1 MTVRR
6 RPNRMLRI
14 ALILG
19 LLAVAAPAHA
29 GTLKVGDRVAELDVA
44 VDTNG
49 KAVKLKA
56 YTGKWILVTVG
67 ASWCK
72 PCKKEL
78 PVWDKIAG
86 EMTGKVTFIAVDIDD
101 EIADGKAFHNKLKLK
116 NLKRVYLPNE
126 KSSVGGS
133 YGSDTMPTSF
143 LIDPK
148 GIVRYVH
155 KGFETGD
162 EKKLRAELAKLV
174 K

>member
-1 MTVRR
+1 MTARR
-6 RPNRMLRI
+6 RPSRMLRI

-19 LLAVAAPAHA
+19 LLALAAPAHA

-44 VDTNG
+44 VDANG
-49 KAVKLKA
+49 KSVKLKA

-67 ASWCK
+67 AAWCK

-86 EMTGKVTFIAVDIDD
+86 EKLGKVTFIAIAIDD
-101 EIADGKAFHNKLKLK
+101 DINDGKAFHNKLKLK

-148 GIVRYVH
+148 GIVRHVH
-155 KGFETGD
+155 KGFEDGD
-162 EKKLRAELAKLV
+162 EKKLRDQLAKHV